1 MLLYNWNSFS
11 TLATLLAAFII
22 APIIAIFFS
31 AFLGDTSLWPHLF
44 STVLPRY
51 VYNTVVLMIGV
62 GALSLIFGIS
72 TAWVVTRYN
81 FFGKNFFEW
90 ALLLPAAVPAYIIAY
105 TYTDFL
111 EYAGPVQGFF
121 REIFGWNSSSD
132 YWFPEIRSMSG
143 AIIVMSCVLY
153 PYIYMMTRASFLS
166 VPISFYQTSLI
177 YGRNSFFSVALPLA
191 RPGIFAGLAL
201 VLMETISDFGTVEY
215 FALETLTLGV
225 FNVWLGMNSL
235 SGAAQIS
242 SVLFI
247 FVIVLL
253 TVEYLARRRQR
264 FHEISSGQNMLQ
276 SETLSS
282 SKKLMCYFI
291 CIVPIFLGFV
301 VPVLILL
308 NFVLSGFSII
318 DFQQIFK
325 TAFTSIS
332 LAFFGAFFV
341 MITSVL
347 MIVISKYKS
356 NNFQKSLI
364 FLASCGY
371 ALPGTILAVGIV
383 IFIGWLNQIINFQIS
398 YVAGGFIVLIFAYT
412 TRFLAVGNAAIR
424 SGVLKIHPNAMDA
437 STTMGTSFFN
447 SIRKIIM
454 PLIFTNILIGGI
466 LVFVD
471 ILKELPI
478 TLLLRPFNFETLATY
493 VYQYASDELLQE
505 SSFAA
510 LIIILVGLG
519 PVIFLNSTIQRVSKK
534 KQSS

>member
-1 MLLYNWNSFS
+1 VFLYNWNSSS
-11 TLATLLAAFII
+11 TLATFLATLII
-22 APIIAIFFS
+22 APIVAIFVS

-51 VYNTVVLMIGV
+51 VYNTIVLMFGV
-62 GALSLIFGIS
+62 GILTLIFGIS
-72 TAWVVTRYN
+72 SAWAVTRYD
-81 FFGKNFFEW
+81 FFGKKIFEW

-111 EYAGPVQGFF
+111 EYAGPVQVLL
-121 REIFGWNSSSD
+121 RDIFGWNNSSD

-153 PYIYMMTRASFLS
+153 PYVYMMTRASFLT

-177 YGRNSFFSVALPLA
+177 YGRNSFFTVALPLA

-247 FVIVLL
+247 FVIILL
-253 TVEYLARRRQR
+253 TIESLARRRQK
-264 FHEISSGQNMLQ
+264 FHEISSGQNMLE
-276 SETLSS
+276 SETQTNA
-282 SKKLMCYFI
+282 KKFI
-291 CIVPIFLGFV
+291 CFLICIIPISLGFII
-301 VPVLILL
+301 PFLILL
-308 NFVLSGFSII
+308 NFVLSGFAII
-318 DFQQIFK
+318 NFQEIFR

-332 LAFFGAFFV
+332 LAFFGAMFIMF
-341 MITSVL
+341 ISVL
-347 MIVISKYKS
+347 MIVISTYKS
-356 NNFQKSLI
+356 NNFQKGLI
-364 FLASCGY
+364 FIASCGY

-383 IFIGWLNQIINFQIS
+383 IFLGWLNKIINFHLS

-437 STTMGTSFFN
+437 SAAMGIGFLN
-447 SIRKIIM
+447 SVRKIVI
-454 PLIFTNILIGGI
+454 PLIFTNFLIGGI

-510 LIIILVGLG
+510 LIIIVVSLG
-519 PVIFLNSTIQRVSKK
+519 PVIFLNSTLQRVAQK
-534 KQSS
+534 KQSN